1 MGSEHSGSL
10 AQIQI
15 RLRDDFMKF
24 KLLTIPAVLI
34 IAMSAFTGCG
44 NESENDP
51 ADNSLKDIVDT
62 FKPKKTVY
70 TIRGAEY
77 DYEKGKKLVYRYE
90 TEDDKLSRDLQ
101 KYINKQRSS
110 PETTNW
116 YHSRMGEIFLQS
128 TDVTNRKHTYGYN
141 IVLIKNGIE
150 VEVNGSSFSANENRG
165 YKTYEEDAEV
175 RKEFEG
181 CIMDYLRENTEPAE
195 YPLNMSGD
203 KGSIVFL
210 TCYTNWAE
218 DFQCEGSFIDSYG
231 DFYMFDYSQIDGMKN
246 NFSEDKLK
254 AEIKKTYQSKE
265 PIIRSVCDP
274 ETLRK
279 IQSEDFG
286 KINPKANKTSEF
298 MGYDMGDST
307 LYVCDENFNMI
318 GLESTGCDN
327 KVLQD
332 DTAKEIAEF
341 YRSIFN

>member
-1 MGSEHSGSL
+1 
-10 AQIQI
+10 
-15 RLRDDFMKF
+15 MKI
-24 KLLTIPAVLI
+24 KWLTIPAALV
-34 IAMSAFTGCG
+34 IAISAFVGCR
-44 NESENDP
+44 NKSRNDP
-51 ADNSLKDIVDT
+51 ADNSLKDIVEN
-62 FKPKKTVY
+62 FKPKKIVY

-77 DYEKGKKLVYRYE
+77 DYENGKKLVYRYE
-90 TEDDKLSRDLQ
+90 TEDDELFKDVK
-101 KYINKQRSS
+101 KYINSQRSS
-110 PETTNW
+110 PETRCS
-116 YHSRMGEIFLQS
+116 YRYRMGEISLQY
-128 TDVTNRKHTYGYN
+128 TDKSGRKNNYGYN
-141 IVLIKNGIE
+141 MELSQNGND
-150 VEVNGSSFSANENRG
+150 VEVSGSSFVYG

-181 CIMDYLRENTEPAE
+181 CIMDYLRENTEPQE
-195 YPLNMSGD
+195 YPLNMSGE

-218 DFQCEGSFIDSYG
+218 EFQCEGGFIDSYG
-231 DFYMFDYSQIDGMKN
+231 DFYMFDYSQIDGMRN

-286 KINPKANKTSEF
+286 KINKNANKSSEF
-298 MGYDMGDST
+298 KGFDIGDNT

-318 GLESTGCDN
+318 GLESSGCDDE
-327 KVLQD
+327 VLQD